1 MTTGWDVK
9 RWRAALAEIDRLLPL
24 TELERQARLAG
35 LRGRNPILA
44 ADVEG
49 LLEELRAAD
58 AEHFLEDEA
67 RDS

>member
-67 RDS
+67 RDR